1 MFYKI
6 VFLFIISGYVFGAP
20 IFNESLQFRIVECIP
35 GDNETLAKHII
46 EITNINETCIRVNE
60 STITNNQIYLYVV
73 PETEYGVKVQIKTE
87 NCSSP
92 LPELHFSLCDE
103 PNNLNQTENMATF
116 HYEKITVSDL
126 SNEENNSTT
135 TTISPMFYTGPTVY
149 ETLHQLNDD
158 DDDDHE
164 VTTKINDS
172 SEE

>member
-1 MFYKI
+1 MLYKI

-20 IFNESLQFRIVECIP
+20 ILQESLQFRVVDCIP

-60 STITNNQIYLYVV
+60 STTTNNQIYLYVV

-103 PNNLNQTENMATF
+103 PNNLNETENMVTF
-116 HYEKITVSDL
+116 RFEKITFSDL
-126 SNEENNSTT
+126 DIEDNSTT
-135 TTISPMFYTGPTVY
+135 TTTLSPIFYTGPTVY
-149 ETLHQLNDD
+149 ETLHHLN

-164 VTTKINDS
+164 VTTTKKDS
-172 SEE
+172 NEE